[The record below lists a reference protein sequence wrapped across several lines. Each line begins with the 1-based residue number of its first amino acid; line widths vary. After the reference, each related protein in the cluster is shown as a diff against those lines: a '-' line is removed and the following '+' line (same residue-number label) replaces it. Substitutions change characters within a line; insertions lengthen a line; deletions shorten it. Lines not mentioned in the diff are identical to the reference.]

1 MRLRRAIR
9 DHTRP
14 LCERIE
20 DKLERSGKQVAAQ
33 KFRRLQHDVFGL
45 TEIEW
50 YFLQEYFR
58 NFTLLG
64 YAAQRAWTTSRN
76 SYLNDKLLASS
87 TNPKQAAEYRKTRD
101 VLDAEVR
108 ENNGLIHLAKVSLF
122 VSKRKL
128 LHTPIFRAFKSHKE
142 EKDDWHMTTWLV
154 ARCIKAGGCCARGCG
169 CCKKDYTEIW
179 AGHCTPGC
187 GCCREYAEHGNKVG
201 VLDKSVE
208 ADFDLD
214 PPKDDVYSRLM
225 VDALIWGLL
234 LRKDSHPLW
243 PRR

>member
-14 LCERIE
+14 LFERIE

-87 TNPKQAAEYRKTRD
+87 TNPKEAAEYRKTRD
-101 VLDAEVR
+101 VLDAEVL
-108 ENNGLIHLAKVSLF
+108 ENNELIHVAKVSLF

-142 EKDDWHMTTWLV
+142 EKDDWHMTTWLED
-154 ARCIKAGGCCARGCG
+154 AAHAG
-169 CCKKDYTEIW
+169 
-179 AGHCTPGC
+179 
-187 GCCREYAEHGNKVG
+187 
-201 VLDKSVE
+201 
-208 ADFDLD
+208 
-214 PPKDDVYSRLM
+214 
-225 VDALIWGLL
+225 VDAAKRTILKFGLGTA
-234 LRKDSHPLW
+234 
-243 PRR
+243 RRAAAAVGNMLSTETKWEY